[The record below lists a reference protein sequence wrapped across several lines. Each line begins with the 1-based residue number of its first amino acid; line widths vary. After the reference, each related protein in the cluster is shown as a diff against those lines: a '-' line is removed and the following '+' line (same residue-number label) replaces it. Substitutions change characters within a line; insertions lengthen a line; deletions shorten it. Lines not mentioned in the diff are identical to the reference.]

1 MDKFQ
6 IETAQNI
13 GIQQKSASVGDRI
26 LAFLTDG
33 LILVAYA
40 IMVSL
45 AMAGMGLDGGSKWVL
60 YLVIGL
66 PMFLYY
72 LLWEI
77 FNNGQTPGKKA
88 LNIRVVKLDGSRPG
102 FSQYLI
108 RWLLRLIDI
117 SLSSGSIA
125 VVTILF
131 NGKGQRLGHL
141 AAATTVISEK
151 KQIGISHTLVM
162 DVPESY
168 VPKYPQVSILKD
180 KEVQDIK
187 NIFSSAKLQ
196 GNHNVIIALS
206 QKIATMLQITPE
218 ERPVDFIN
226 TVLLD
231 YNYYTQH

>member
-108 RWLLRLIDI
+108 RWLLRLVDI

-131 NGKGQRLGHL
+131 NGKGQRLGDL

-151 KQIGISHTLVM
+151 KQIGISQTLVM